1 VLRGGHCNG
10 APIDIR
16 KRVYR
21 RRHRVH
27 SDGRPRVSILRG
39 TRAIA
44 WSEKRRRLLCTDGR
58 CRDDATARRRAAI

>member
-39 TRAIA
+39 TRAIEEA
-44 WSEKRRRLLCTDGR
+44 RSGDGCSAPTGGVVMMR
-58 CRDDATARRRAAI
+58 QRVAAPQ